1 MHLAG
6 MEAESME
13 LCYQM
18 LDRDHDR
25 KTDSLGTVFHSAIW
39 TQSSGGCKIFYDHS
53 YVHDVVLQGGTGG
66 LSDPFSGIWTDRSV
80 DRYVCRLG
88 NPKHYLLH
96 SFHVRQMDGKTC
108 DLNNTKVF
116 RKINVFLKTFFVIM

>member
-1 MHLAG
+1 MGAWIYTG
-6 MEAESME
+6 IWASGSRRCEVF
-13 LCYQM
+13 
-18 LDRDHDR
+18 HDR
-25 KTDSLGTVFHSAIW
+25 VDL
-39 TQSSGGCKIFYDHS
+39 Y
-53 YVHDVVLQGGTGG
+53 DVVLPGSTCN

-96 SFHVRQMDGKTC
+96 SFYVRQMDGKTR

>member
-1 MHLAG
+1 M
-6 MEAESME
+6 
-13 LCYQM
+13 
-18 LDRDHDR
+18 
-25 KTDSLGTVFHSAIW
+25 
-39 TQSSGGCKIFYDHS
+39 
-53 YVHDVVLQGGTGG
+53 HDVVLQGGTGG

-96 SFHVRQMDGKTC
+96 SFYVRQMDGKTR

>member
-1 MHLAG
+1 M
-6 MEAESME
+6 
-13 LCYQM
+13 
-18 LDRDHDR
+18 
-25 KTDSLGTVFHSAIW
+25 DSE
-39 TQSSGGCKIFYDHS
+39 QRGCKIFYDHS

-96 SFHVRQMDGKTC
+96 SFYVRQMDGKTR

-116 RKINVFLKTFFVIM
+116 RKINVF